1 MVDPMKLA
9 ATISRYLLGIV
20 FLVFGLNGFLQFIP
34 PQPLPP
40 LAMQFFT
47 VIVVS
52 HFTVMVF
59 AFQILVGVL
68 FLVNRYVPL
77 AIVIVAALLVNIL
90 TFHITMQPAGLPIP
104 IVVLI
109 LWVIL
114 ALDHR
119 PAFAGLLAARTPD

>member
-1 MVDPMKLA
+1 MKLA

>member
-1 MVDPMKLA
+1 MKLA

-47 VIVVS
+47 VIMIS
-52 HFTVMVF
+52 HFSVVVF
-59 AFQILVGVL
+59 AFQVLVGVL
-68 FLVNRYVPL
+68 LLVNRYVPL

-90 TFHITMQPAGLPIP
+90 TFHVTMQPAGLPVP
-104 IVVLI
+104 IVALI

-114 ALDHR
+114 ALHHR
-119 PAFAGLLAARTPD
+119 PAFAGLMAARSSD

>member
-1 MVDPMKLA
+1 MVAPMKLV

-109 LWVIL
+109 LWLIL

-119 PAFAGLLAARTPD
+119 PAFTGLLAARTPD

>member
-1 MVDPMKLA
+1 MVAPMKLV

-119 PAFAGLLAARTPD
+119 PAFTGLLAARTPD